1 MRLFQKVK
9 EIMGKDDGFSLVEL
23 IIVLFLIGIAAGVV
37 LVLAGHVSI
46 AKTVAIVAGAIV
58 VLLILSIFISSRL

>member
-46 AKTVAIVAGAIV
+46 AKTVAIVAGTIV